1 MEQGSRG
8 RITWGTRAK
17 LEFGRGGSLG
27 CEGTA
32 WEGHGRG
39 KGPGM
44 GLGGDRS
51 LGWCKSLEFNK
62 SLGWRRSLG
71 VDIIR
76 GGAGA
81 WEDQGSVRRQE

>member
-1 MEQGSRG
+1 MRG
-8 RITWGTRAK
+8 RESGSVRQ
-17 LEFGRGGSLG
+17 LGRGLG
-27 CEGTA
+27 GD
-32 WEGHGRG
+32 
-39 KGPGM
+39 M

-76 GGAGA
+76 GGAGV
-81 WEDQGSVRRQE
+81 WEGQEHGRIRDL